1 MGVMAFADMIASHRD
16 RLTGAERRAAEVI
29 LRRPELVAF
38 GTVATLAAEAG
49 VGGATVV
56 RLTAKLGL
64 GGFGEMQEL
73 VQQELSDRLHP
84 AVERIRHHHDGD
96 IVGQARTMALNTVAG
111 AFDRLDPAQLQ
122 AAVRLLG
129 DRERNVWMI
138 GGDDATGIVSH
149 AADVLG
155 MVRPGV
161 EAVSGSPVG
170 VARRLAHVS
179 EADVIVAVD
188 LRRYDTWLVHAVR
201 RAIDV
206 GAQVVAITDGPLSP
220 LVPDSAAALWV
231 PAGAVGPFDSYVGV
245 LAMFEVVV
253 ASVVGADRDAV
264 TRRLDG
270 VEAAWRAGE
279 MLADG

>member
-1 MGVMAFADMIASHRD
+1 MGLADLIASHRD
-16 RLTGAERRAAEVI
+16 ALTSAERRAAEVI
-29 LRRPELVAF
+29 LRQPELVAF
-38 GTVATLAAEAG
+38 GTVAALAAEAG

-64 GGFGEMQEL
+64 GGFGQLQEV
-73 VQQELSDRLHP
+73 VQRELSDRLHP
-84 AVERIRHHHDGD
+84 AVERIRHHRDGD
-96 IVGQARTMALNTVAG
+96 MVGQARTMALNTVAG
-111 AFDRLDPAQLQ
+111 AFDRLDPGAL
-122 AAVRLLG
+122 AVAVALLG
-129 DRERNVWMI
+129 DRTRRIWLI

-161 EAVSGSPVG
+161 EAVSGTPVG
-170 VARRLAHVS
+170 VARRLAHAGES
-179 EADVIVAVD
+179 DVIVAVD
-188 LRRYDTWLVHAVR
+188 LRRYDAWLIDAVG
-201 RAIDV
+201 RAIDA
-206 GAQVVAITDGPLSP
+206 GARVIAVTDGPLSP
-220 LVPDSAAALWV
+220 LVPGSAAALWV

-245 LAMFEVVV
+245 LAVLEVVV
-253 ASVVGADRDAV
+253 ASVVAADRDAV